1 MLLKPKL
8 ILQSLHLASVLIV
21 DLAIQR
27 ENSEEVSQASLK
39 CLFSFFR
46 HSKTKNYGQNVS
58 LDNESFEKYILAN

>member
-27 ENSEEVSQASLK
+27 ENSEDVSQASLK
-39 CLFSFFR
+39 YVCLAF
-46 HSKTKNYGQNVS
+46 
-58 LDNESFEKYILAN
+58 LDILKQKI